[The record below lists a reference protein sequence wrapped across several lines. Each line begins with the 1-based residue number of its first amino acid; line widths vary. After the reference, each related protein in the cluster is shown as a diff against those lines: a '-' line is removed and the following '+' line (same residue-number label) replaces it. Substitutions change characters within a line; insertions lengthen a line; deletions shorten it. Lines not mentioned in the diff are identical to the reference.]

1 MTYLYVY
8 VHNGML
14 SMSSKAILNP
24 AGVCDPMNSTA
35 CSESNAWVDCSVD
48 SFECESLKNDA
59 GMHDK
64 NFRGNNRQD

>member
-14 SMSSKAILNP
+14 SMILNS
-24 AGVCDPMNSTA
+24 AGVCDPMNSSA

-59 GMHDK
+59 GMNDK
-64 NFRGNNRQD
+64 N